1 MQTKNKFPEFP
12 SAIALAAAAL
22 VLLSACGGGGGGGGG
37 GGIPLIGIAPPPA
50 PNTGTPTNPP
60 VQPPVAPPPSQ
71 PGTDDPAAGET
82 ASTIITSVLTP
93 TYAVGSEELAAF
105 NLLNDERNRCGFGL
119 LSQNAYLDAAAV
131 GHSRY
136 LLVNNIAGHFQDA
149 SKAAFTGVTPTD
161 RADAAGYGKGLIL
174 DDFADTTGAL
184 SNVLGPT
191 QYAPEGRGIA
201 AVRSLL
207 SSPYHALDLVSPQ
220 VEVGLS
226 VMSSDLV
233 GTTPTFGPRAI
244 TQIVT
249 GIALGQFSQKPDGA
263 AVQTYPCDGT
273 TGTAYQLKNE
283 QPNPVPGRDLSTNP
297 VGQPIV
303 VAVRVGQLI
312 TIRSATMLKK
322 SDGSTVTLR
331 APMLK
336 ANDPNFLVDPSR
348 AIILPDQP
356 LEPNTEYLVTI
367 SGTNTTMKD
376 FNNGDPISTGTNP
389 AITTNAQGNFL
400 KSFTF
405 KTGG

>member
-1 MQTKNKFPEFP
+1 MQTKNKFPQFP

-37 GGIPLIGIAPPPA
+37 GIPLIGIAPPPA
-50 PNTGTPTNPP
+50 PDTGTPTNPP

-82 ASTIITSVLTP
+82 ASTIVTSVPAP

-105 NLLNDERNRCGFGL
+105 NLLNAERSRCGFGL
-119 LSQNAYLDAAAV
+119 LAQNAHLDVAAA
-131 GHSRY
+131 GHANFQ
-136 LLVNNIAGHFQDA
+136 LINNLVGHFQDDT
-149 SKAAFTGVTPTD
+149 KLAFTGVTPTD
-161 RADAAGYGKGLIL
+161 RANAAGYGRGLVL

-207 SSPYHALDLVSPQ
+207 SAPYHTLDLVSPQ
-220 VEVGLS
+220 IDVGFS
-226 VMSSDLV
+226 VISSDQV
-233 GTTPTFGPRAI
+233 GTTATFGPRAI
-244 TQIVT
+244 TQITT
-249 GIALGQFSQKPDGA
+249 GIALGQFSQKPNGA
-263 AVQTYPCDGT
+263 AVLTYPCEGT

-283 QPNPVPGRDLSTNP
+283 QPNPVPGRDLSTAP

-303 VAVRVGQLI
+303 VAVRVGQLL
-312 TIRSATMLKK
+312 TISSATMVKK
-322 SDGSTVTLR
+322 SDGSPVILR
-331 APMLK
+331 APMVR

-356 LEPNTEYLVTI
+356 LEPSTEYTVTVA
-367 SGTNTTMKD
+367 GTNTTMKD

-389 AITTNAQGNFL
+389 AITSNATG
-400 KSFTF
+400 SFT
-405 KTGG
+405 KTFTFRTGV